1 MKKRKID
8 LEKVRE
14 SKAHLARARELD
26 PQVRPMPAEE
36 LPAVLDAEA
45 LEEMTRPAGPV
56 SAFMTHPGR
65 PEKYF
70 RPRGRPQA
78 GPTRKSK
85 TLAIRL
91 SPDLVEALDRYMAR
105 ETGRRPGILSYSEI
119 ARYALQRF
127 LAEHE
132 EGKQS

>member
-1 MKKRKID
+1 MKKRTIN

-14 SKAHLARARELD
+14 SKAHLTRARELD
-26 PQVRPMPAEE
+26 PDVQPIPAED
-36 LPAVLDAEA
+36 LSAILDAED
-45 LEEMTRPAGPV
+45 LPLPV
-56 SAFMTHPGR
+56 SAFMTDPAR
-65 PEKYF
+65 PEQYF

-85 TLAIRL
+85 TLALRL

-105 ETGRRPGILSYSEI
+105 EAGRRPGVLSYSEI
-119 ARYALQRF
+119 ARHALQRF

-132 EGKQS
+132 QGNQS